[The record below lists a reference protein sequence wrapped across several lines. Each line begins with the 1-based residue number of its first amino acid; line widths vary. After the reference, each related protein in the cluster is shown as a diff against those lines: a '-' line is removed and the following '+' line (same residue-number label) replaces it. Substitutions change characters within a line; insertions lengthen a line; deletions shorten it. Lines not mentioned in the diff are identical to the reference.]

1 MFFILIYI
9 NKVIATFFI
18 LIIADIAQSNSEEV
32 T

>member
-9 NKVIATFFI
+9 NKVIAIFFI
-18 LIIADIAQSNSEEV
+18 LIIADITQSNSGKV